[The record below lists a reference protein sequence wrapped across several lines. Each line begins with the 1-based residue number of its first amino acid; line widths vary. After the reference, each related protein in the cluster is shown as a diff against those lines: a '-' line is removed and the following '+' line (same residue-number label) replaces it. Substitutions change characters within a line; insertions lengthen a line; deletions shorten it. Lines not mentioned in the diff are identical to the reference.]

1 MLKAQHLVPQH
12 KNTSYYNVYIRFLLT
27 SVAYIYIYIYRERE
41 REIQGAVLTQ
51 DIKKIN
57 LSDELFVPA
66 DKTTNIY
73 KMKAD
78 SYNRLLGNNQLTQ
91 DIKKINLS
99 DELFVPADKT
109 TNIYKMKADSYNR
122 LLGNNVSAKYQKTEE
137 QLVNNI
143 NKEAKIITRKL
154 DLQDKVECYSR
165 LPAFITLKDHKPN
178 FIGNPKCRLLNP
190 AKTQIGKISK
200 VELDKINSTIRSC
213 TKVNQWQSTTS
224 VINWFQK
231 LPLKNKSRFLKFD
244 IVDFYPSIT
253 EDLLELQTP

>member
-1 MLKAQHLVPQH
+1 M
-12 KNTSYYNVYIRFLLT
+12 S
-27 SVAYIYIYIYRERE
+27 S
-41 REIQGAVLTQ
+41 
-51 DIKKIN
+51 
-57 LSDELFVPA
+57 LSLRTKQQTF
-66 DKTTNIY
+66 I
-73 KMKAD
+73 
-78 SYNRLLGNNQLTQ
+78 
-91 DIKKINLS
+91 I
-99 DELFVPADKT
+99 
-109 TNIYKMKADSYNR
+109 MKADSYNR

-154 DLQDKVECYSR
+154 DLQDKVKCYSR

-178 FIGNPKCRLLNP
+178 FISNPKCRLLNP

-231 LPLKNKSRFLKFD
+231 LPLKSKSRFLKFD

-253 EDLLELQTP
+253 EDLEKSITFAKTHTDINDDTIKIIFNARKALLFSDNKVWVKQPGNSFDVTMGSFDGAEVCELVGLFLLDQLAEILGKENVGGQLLAVWQ